1 MAQIPM
7 TRNGLEALK
16 KELQRLKSVDRPGI
30 NESNAEARAQRD
42 LSENAEYESAKEKQG
57 FIEGRIADIE
67 AKISQAEVIDPASL
81 NADGRC
87 VFGATIEVED
97 LDTEQKSTYQIVGDD
112 ESDIKDNKI
121 SINSPLAKA
130 LIGKE
135 EGDVVEF
142 ESPGGIKSKL
152 PSLIVSTQ
160 II

>member
-30 NESNAEARAQRD
+30 IEAIAEARAQGD

-81 NADGRC
+81 NAGGRC

-142 ESPGGIKSKL
+142 ESSSIFF
-152 PSLIVSTQ
+152 
-160 II
+160 

>member
-16 KELQRLKSVDRPGI
+16 GELQRLKSVDRPEI
-30 NESNAEARAQRD
+30 IEAIAEARAQGD
-42 LSENAEYESAKEKQG
+42 LYENAEYESAKEKQG

-67 AKISQAEVIDPASL
+67 AKISQAEVIDPSSL
-81 NADGRC
+81 NAGGRC
-87 VFGATIEVED
+87 VFGATIEMED

-112 ESDIKDNKI
+112 ESNIKENKI

-135 EGDVVEF
+135 EGEVAEF
-142 ESPGGIKSKL
+142 ESPGGIKSFDIL
-152 PSLIVSTQ
+152 RVLYI
-160 II
+160 

>member
-16 KELQRLKSVDRPGI
+16 GELQRLKSVDRPAI
-30 NESNAEARAQRD
+30 IEAIAEARAQGD

-67 AKISQAEVIDPASL
+67 AKTSQAEVIDPSSL
-81 NADGRC
+81 NAGGRC
-87 VFGATIEVED
+87 VFGATIEMED

-112 ESDIKDNKI
+112 ESNIKENKI

-135 EGDVVEF
+135 EGEVVEF
-142 ESPGGIKSKL
+142 ESPGGIKSFDIL
-152 PSLIVSTQ
+152 RVLYI
-160 II
+160 

>member
-16 KELQRLKSVDRPGI
+16 GELQRLKSIDRPAI
-30 NESNAEARAQRD
+30 IEAIAEARAQGD

-67 AKISQAEVIDPASL
+67 AKISQAEVIDPSSL
-81 NADGRC
+81 NAGGRC
-87 VFGATIEVED
+87 VFGATIEMED
-97 LDTEQKSTYQIVGDD
+97 LDTEHKSTYQIVGDD
-112 ESDIKDNKI
+112 ESNIKENKI

-135 EGDVVEF
+135 EGEVVEF
-142 ESPGGIKSKL
+142 ESPGGIKSFDIL
-152 PSLIVSTQ
+152 RVLYI
-160 II
+160 

>member
-1 MAQIPM
+1 MAQTPL

-16 KELQRLKSVDRPGI
+16 GELQRLKSVDRPEI
-30 NESNAEARAQRD
+30 IEAIAEARAQGD

-67 AKISQAEVIDPASL
+67 AKISQAEVIDPSSL
-81 NADGRC
+81 NAGGRC
-87 VFGATIEVED
+87 VFGATIEMED

-112 ESDIKDNKI
+112 ESNIKENKI

-135 EGDVVEF
+135 EGEVVEF
-142 ESPGGIKSKL
+142 ESPGGIKSFDIL
-152 PSLIVSTQ
+152 RVLYI
-160 II
+160 

>member
-16 KELQRLKSVDRPGI
+16 RELQRLKSVDRPAI
-30 NESNAEARAQRD
+30 IEAIAEARAQGD

-67 AKISQAEVIDPASL
+67 AKISQAEVIDPSSL
-81 NADGRC
+81 NAGGRC
-87 VFGATIEVED
+87 VFGATIEMED

-112 ESDIKDNKI
+112 ESNIKENKI

-135 EGDVVEF
+135 EGEVVEF
-142 ESPGGIKSKL
+142 ESPGGIKSFDIL
-152 PSLIVSTQ
+152 RVLYI
-160 II
+160 

>member
-16 KELQRLKSVDRPGI
+16 RELQRLKSVDRPAI
-30 NESNAEARAQRD
+30 IEAIAEARAQGD

-67 AKISQAEVIDPASL
+67 AKISQAEVIDPSSL
-81 NADGRC
+81 NAGGRC
-87 VFGATIEVED
+87 VFGATIEMED
-97 LDTEQKSTYQIVGDD
+97 LDTEKKSTYQIVGDD
-112 ESDIKDNKI
+112 ESNIKENKI

-135 EGDVVEF
+135 EGEVVEF
-142 ESPGGIKSKL
+142 ESPGGIKSFDIL
-152 PSLIVSTQ
+152 RVLYI
-160 II
+160 

>member
-7 TRNGLEALK
+7 TRYGLKSLK
-16 KELQRLKSVDRPGI
+16 GELQKLKGVDRPNI
-30 NESNAEARAQRD
+30 IEAIAEARAQGD

-81 NADGRC
+81 NAGGRC
-87 VFGATIEVED
+87 VFGATIEMED

-112 ESDIKDNKI
+112 ESNIKENKI

-135 EGDVVEF
+135 EGEVVEF
-142 ESPGGIKSKL
+142 ESPGGIKSFDIL
-152 PSLIVSTQ
+152 RVLYI
-160 II
+160 

>member
-16 KELQRLKSVDRPGI
+16 GELQRLKSVDRPEI
-30 NESNAEARAQRD
+30 IEAIAEARAQGD

-67 AKISQAEVIDPASL
+67 AKISQAEVIDPSSL
-81 NADGRC
+81 NAGGRC
-87 VFGATIEVED
+87 VFGATIEMED

-112 ESDIKDNKI
+112 ESNIKENKI
-121 SINSPLAKA
+121 SNNSPLAKA

-135 EGDVVEF
+135 EGEVVEF
-142 ESPGGIKSKL
+142 ESPGGIKSFDIL
-152 PSLIVSTQ
+152 RVLYI
-160 II
+160 

>member
-16 KELQRLKSVDRPGI
+16 GELQRLKSIDRPAI
-30 NESNAEARAQRD
+30 IEAIAEARAQGD

-67 AKISQAEVIDPASL
+67 AKISQAEVIDPSSL
-81 NADGRC
+81 NAGGRC
-87 VFGATIEVED
+87 VFGATIEMED

-112 ESDIKDNKI
+112 ESNIKENKI

-135 EGDVVEF
+135 EGEVVEF
-142 ESPGGIKSKL
+142 ESPGGIQYQRK
-152 PSLIVSTQ
+152 
-160 II
+160 

>member
-16 KELQRLKSVDRPGI
+16 GELQRLKSVDRPEI
-30 NESNAEARAQRD
+30 IEAIAEARAQGD
-42 LSENAEYESAKEKQG
+42 LSDNAEYESAKEKQG

-67 AKISQAEVIDPASL
+67 AKISQAEVIDPSSL
-81 NADGRC
+81 NAGGRC
-87 VFGATIEVED
+87 VFGATIEMED

-112 ESDIKDNKI
+112 ESNIKENKI

-135 EGDVVEF
+135 EGEVVEF
-142 ESPGGIKSKL
+142 ESPGGIKSFDIL
-152 PSLIVSTQ
+152 RVLYI
-160 II
+160 

>member
-16 KELQRLKSVDRPGI
+16 GELQRLKSIDRPAI
-30 NESNAEARAQRD
+30 IEAIAEARAQGD

-67 AKISQAEVIDPASL
+67 AKISQAEVIDPSSL
-81 NADGRC
+81 NAGGRC
-87 VFGATIEVED
+87 VFGATIEMED

-112 ESDIKDNKI
+112 ESNIKENKI

-135 EGDVVEF
+135 EGEVVEF
-142 ESPGGIKSKL
+142 ERAKIHQRINS
-152 PSLIVSTQ
+152 
-160 II
+160 

>member
-16 KELQRLKSVDRPGI
+16 RELQRLKSVDRPAI
-30 NESNAEARAQRD
+30 IEAIAEARAQGD

-67 AKISQAEVIDPASL
+67 AKISQAEVIDPSSL
-81 NADGRC
+81 NAGGRC
-87 VFGATIEVED
+87 VFGATIEMED

-112 ESDIKDNKI
+112 ESNIKENKI

-135 EGDVVEF
+135 EGDEAIVKAPKGDICYEI
-142 ESPGGIKSKL
+142 EEIKYE
-152 PSLIVSTQ
+152 
-160 II
+160 